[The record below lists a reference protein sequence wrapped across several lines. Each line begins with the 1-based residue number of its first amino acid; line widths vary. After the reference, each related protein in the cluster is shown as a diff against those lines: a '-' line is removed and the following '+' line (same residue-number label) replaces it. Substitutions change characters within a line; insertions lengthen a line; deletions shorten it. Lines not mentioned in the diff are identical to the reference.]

1 MRDTDKDPC
10 ESMRDLL
17 NITAEDAKHLDEIAA
32 PIFKE
37 GATIC
42 EICEKTVKAALAEPD
57 RRIALSLMYALA
69 CFKAEQKEPSLIGL
83 IMERIR

>member
-17 NITAEDAKHLDEIAA
+17 NMSREDAEHLDNIAR
-32 PIFKE
+32 PIFVE

-42 EICEKTVKAALAEPD
+42 QICEKTVKAALAEPD
-57 RRIALSLMYALA
+57 RRIALALMYALA
-69 CFKAEQKEPSLIGL
+69 LFKADQDQPGLIKV

>member
-17 NITAEDAKHLDEIAA
+17 NMSREDAEHLDSIAR

-42 EICEKTVKAALAEPD
+42 QICEATVKAALAEPD
-57 RRIALSLMYALA
+57 RRIALALMYALA
-69 CFKAEQKEPSLIGL
+69 LFKADQDQPGLIKV

>member
-1 MRDTDKDPC
+1 MNEKPKDPC
-10 ESMRDLL
+10 ESMRQLL
-17 NITAEDAKHLDEIAA
+17 NITREDAEHLDSIAR
-32 PIFKE
+32 PIFTE

-57 RRIALSLMYALA
+57 RNIALSLMYALA
-69 CFKAEQKEPSLIGL
+69 LFKVDQDQPSLIKV